1 MRFLDTKAP
10 LTLMVTATPEDE
22 ACCFTVRLAAWLA
35 ARADCLAGGVWVA
48 VLLLGAGGC
57 AVTIPS
63 GDTGLRVSVT
73 APIRIPAGRAH
84 AIFQRGRLASAS
96 SKLNPYCE
104 LEVRTVSPAEGARI
118 DSGEFVVSRINSR
131 ILVDPTTRISAVMMM
146 SSCSDPLFQE
156 SIWWL
161 RSTAPSDVIYL
172 RCIAPYYNCAFG
184 PPLQPPQVQQQV
196 GRYLAVRLATEPN
209 VSPNAHPQ

>member
-1 MRFLDTKAP
+1 MAGAL
-10 LTLMVTATPEDE
+10 LM
-22 ACCFTVRLAAWLA
+22 
-35 ARADCLAGGVWVA
+35 A

-57 AVTIPS
+57 APTIPS

-84 AIFQRGRLASAS
+84 ATFQRGRLASAS

-104 LEVRTVSPAEGARI
+104 LEVRTVAPAEGTRI
-118 DSGEFVVSRINSR
+118 ASGDFVVSRINSR

-156 SIWWL
+156 SVWWL
-161 RSTAPSDVIYL
+161 KSSAPSDVPSDVMYL

-184 PPLQPPQVQQQV
+184 PPLLPAQVQQQV
-196 GRYLAVRLATEPN
+196 GRYLEVKWATGPSLAKSSGRLMST
-209 VSPNAHPQ
+209 SDGSR